1 MSKKSEIK
9 NQEREKRRLFVREQI
24 EKMQISALEKD
35 LLRSKWGKDTF
46 KSEADI
52 CKILNREGSI

>member
-46 KSEADI
+46 ISEADI
-52 CKILNREGSI
+52 CKILNREGII